1 MPDKNNW
8 IEGTKFKIKIE
19 HTAGK
24 LESPTGKIQFTME
37 AGYKTALAEA
47 DVTIP
52 RMGDIEHEVTLPD
65 VKDDAAS
72 YRFSYKIKVDSKDIY
87 ESDWFFVWPKSIHL
101 TAKYKKETGDVSKF
115 KEGDNVPDFP
125 FSVGEIDENGKPA
138 EGGTFKTDGLGIRE
152 FTVASRGAVT
162 IKPKS
167 PWEIMDPTSQADCKR
182 MRTFKVRMKPWK
194 AQIKSH
200 NAGKT
205 ATAAIKQ
212 IVNAAQDYA
221 TGKGSLIKVEVGPP
235 DLADAVRDQEI
246 KVRVTFPATNAKRT
260 DPCPALWLGEDK
272 STAQTPNPSTAKPG
286 VAELKYEAVVKIPAN
301 GQAAVFYVQVGVCG
315 GDTCKIEVGVTDTYE
330 DDVLHVVNWRKIGL
344 ELFVAAAALRQK
356 CTKVLADSGAA
367 LGDELKTELDRIF
380 EKTFIEFFYPTNAC
394 IELKAADMKKY
405 LKGTGSAFTEDD
417 IDKPEALFVDRT
429 KFKVRTVN
437 STRTAYEYSDLPAG
451 GDKVFL
457 CSDYQRRLLRD
468 EKLKTVKK
476 TKDTMTWIFVDFIS
490 ARSDV
495 NLVAGTP
502 SFKADMSKV
511 TNWYVTTFEGVDEKA
526 IELPFC
532 VFELDPVEASGKL
545 GAIKVNWR
553 ATHYKKVGQTP
564 PVWSDI
570 TGSSD
575 PGGAYKDFTEVVFTS
590 AAIRD
595 KWLEHVNSY
604 NVKLKLKKDAADDP
618 GKLLKIKKTQPKTG
632 GGTEEVE
639 YDLKIQVQYDFYGVS
654 FGTLGGAVCGEGQ
667 VRTGGGR
674 VTVLGMAQTL
684 AHEILHNC
692 GQTYMGTVT
701 GEVGGWSAR
710 TAIPGIPFA
719 AAFPDSPY
727 YVGKGHQGSHCAK
740 ALHKLIEGETALI
753 KAAVAAGKFT
763 APTPEHQTAYFSK
776 VKQTDQCIMYGDG
789 PEMATESMDLCDTCK
804 SYLRATDLSDVCGNW

>member
-1 MPDKNNW
+1 MPDKDNW

-37 AGYKTALAEA
+37 AGYTTALAEA

-72 YRFSYKIKVDSKDIY
+72 YKFSYKIKVDQKDIF
-87 ESDWFFVWPKSIHL
+87 ESDWFFVWPKSINL

-115 KEGDNVPDFP
+115 KEGDPVPDFP
-125 FSVGEIDENGKPA
+125 FSVREIDENQKPVD
-138 EGGTFKTDGLGIRE
+138 GGTFKTDGIGVRD
-152 FTVASRGAVT
+152 FTVSSRGAVT
-162 IKPKS
+162 IIPKS

-182 MRTFKVRMKPWK
+182 KREFKVRMKPWK

-205 ATAAIKQ
+205 ATAPVKQ

-235 DLADAVRDQEI
+235 DLPDAVRDQEI

-272 STAQTPNPSTAKPG
+272 SNAQPPIPTTAKPG

-315 GDTCKIEVGVTDTYE
+315 GDTCKIEVGVTDTYG
-330 DDVLHVVNWRKIGL
+330 DDILHIENWRKIGL
-344 ELFVAAAALRQK
+344 ELLIADVALRQK
-356 CTKVLADSGAA
+356 CSKILADSGAA
-367 LGDELKTELDRIF
+367 LGDDLKTELNRIF
-380 EKTFIEFFYPTNAC
+380 EKTFVEFDYPTTGC
-394 IELKAADMKKY
+394 VELKAADMKKY
-405 LKGTGSAFTEDD
+405 LKGTGSAFTENE

-429 KFKVRTVN
+429 KLKLKEVN
-437 STRTAYEYSDLPAG
+437 SAGTAWEYLDLPNG

-457 CSDYQRRLLRD
+457 CSDYQRRYIR
-468 EKLKTVKK
+468 ETKLKTVKK

-490 ARSDV
+490 ERSDE
-495 NLVAGTP
+495 NLVGGKP
-502 SFKADMSKV
+502 DFKADMSKV
-511 TNWYVTTFEGVDEKA
+511 TNWYLTTFEGVDEKTV
-526 IELPFC
+526 ELPFH
-532 VFELDPVEASGKL
+532 VFELDPIEASGKL
-545 GAIKVNWR
+545 GAIKCKWR

-575 PGGAYKDFTEVVFTS
+575 PGGGYKDWTEVAFSS
-590 AAIRD
+590 AAVRD
-595 KWLEHVNSY
+595 KWCEHVNSL
-604 NVKLKLKKDAADDP
+604 NVKLKLKKDNADDP
-618 GKLLKIKKTQPKTG
+618 GKLLKIKKTQPKTS
-632 GGTEEVE
+632 GGTEQVE
-639 YDLKIQVQYDFYGVS
+639 YDLKIQLQVDFYGVA
-654 FGTLGGAVCGEGQ
+654 FGTLGGAVCGAGQ
-667 VRTGGGR
+667 LRTGGGR

-701 GEVGGWSAR
+701 GEVGGWSRA
-710 TAIPGIPFA
+710 AIPGLAFPT
-719 AAFPDSPY
+719 AFPDSPY

-740 ALHKLIEGETALI
+740 ALHKLIESATPLV

-763 APTPEHQTAYFSK
+763 APSPEHQTAYFSK

-804 SYLRATDLSDVCGNW
+804 TFLRATDLSDVCGNW